1 MATELSPSSQR
12 EPMLIPADWGSV
24 ELTRLP
30 NKDGWLEVVRLR
42 GSPGGRNTSKVR
54 LPRRE
59 VEQLIGQLVND
70 LAADV
75 EHETFLPPADMV
87 RLIAR
92 CVGDLAGPDANSVWD
107 DDFSCGGSG
116 IG

>member
-1 MATELSPSSQR
+1 MAAELSPSSPR

-30 NKDGWLEVVRLR
+30 NKDGWLEVVTLR
-42 GSPGGRNTSKVR
+42 GSRGGKNAYKVR

-59 VEQLIGQLVND
+59 VAQLVGQLVND

-87 RLIAR
+87 ALIAR

-107 DDFSCGGSG
+107 DGFSHGRSG